1 MSAALTPRFDP
12 ADYPGDITLDQVIP
26 AAAAIFAPLPADLR
40 AELVEALRRRGIERL
55 YSHQAEAY
63 AAVRGGRHLVVVT
76 PTASGKTLCYNLP
89 VLERLLE
96 DPSRRALYIYPT
108 TALAQDQLAEL
119 GALKAGLPIEVRVDT
134 YDGDTPPGRRT
145 AIREG
150 DHVVMTNPD
159 MLHTGLLPHH
169 TRWRRL
175 FSSLEFVVIDELHTY
190 RGLFGSQVANVIR
203 RLKRICAFYG
213 SHPTFICASAT
224 IRNPLELACRLL
236 EEEDIALVDRS
247 GAPRGE
253 RRLVFY
259 NPPLLNRDLGVRRS
273 SMLEARRIA
282 APWIRA
288 GVQTILFCRSRLQ
301 VEVMLSYLRQDLAP
315 RLDVARRVRGYRA
328 GYLPLHRREIE
339 AGLRDGEI
347 TAVVSTNALE
357 LGIDI
362 GSLQAAVLVGY
373 PGTIAST
380 WQQLGRAGRRS
391 GSVGV
396 FVASSSPLDQ
406 FIVRHPEYF
415 LSTDPEEGLID
426 PDNLLLL
433 AGHLQAGLFELPFED
448 SEPLGRAD
456 VQGLLQVFE
465 EDGSAT
471 RSAGR
476 WFWSRQ
482 AFPAEEVHLRRIA
495 ADNVVIIDTAQAR
508 PQVIGEMD
516 QFSAPVFLHEEA
528 VYLHEGAQY
537 HVDRLD
543 WDEKKAYVRPV
554 DVDYYT
560 DALASVSVRVLDTF
574 AGPDE
579 TPIARHHGEVK
590 ITSLASMFKKIR
602 FHTHENIGSG
612 PIHLPEQT
620 LHTTAWWLTL
630 DAQLWHSLGRETL
643 EAGLQGMA
651 HSLRHIA
658 SLRLM
663 FDPRDLGAVAEVRS
677 VTTQLPTVTVYEVYP
692 GGVGFAARMYEVHR
706 ELLEDAAALVRA
718 CPCAAG
724 CPSCIGPLHLVE
736 GAKEAC
742 LKLLEAGD
750 GAASRDAVAQ
760 VREMLGAAEQR
771 S

>member
-1 MSAALTPRFDP
+1 MSAYAMPRFDP
-12 ADYPGDITLDQVIP
+12 GDFSGDITLDHVIP
-26 AAAAIFAPLPADLR
+26 AADPIFAPLPSDLR
-40 AELVEALRRRGIERL
+40 PELIAALGRRGIERL

-63 AAVRGGRHLVVVT
+63 NAVRSGRHLVVVT

-89 VLERLLE
+89 VLQRLLE
-96 DPSRRALYIYPT
+96 SPEKRALYIYPT
-108 TALAQDQLAEL
+108 KALAQDQLAEL
-119 GALKAGLPIEVRVDT
+119 GALKAGLPIDVRVDT

-150 DHVVMTNPD
+150 GHVVMTNPD

-203 RLKRICAFYG
+203 RLKRICEFYG
-213 SHPTFICASAT
+213 SSPTFICASAT
-224 IRNPLELACRLL
+224 IRNPLDLAQRLL
-236 EEEDIALVDRS
+236 EEDNIALIDKS

-259 NPPLLNRDLGVRRS
+259 NPPLLSRELGVRRS

-288 GVQTILFCRSRLQ
+288 AVQTIVFCRSRLA
-301 VEVMLSYLRQDLAP
+301 VEVMLSYLRQDLDP
-315 RLDVARRVRGYRA
+315 RLDSSRRVRGYRA

-339 AGLRDGEI
+339 AGLRNGEI
-347 TAVVSTNALE
+347 AGVVSTNALE

-362 GSLQAAVLVGY
+362 GSLQCAVLVGY

-415 LSTDPEEGLID
+415 LGSDPEEGLID

-433 AGHLQAGLFELPFED
+433 AAHLQAGLFELPFMDQEK
-448 SEPLGRAD
+448 LGRTD
-456 VQGLLQVFE
+456 VQELLRVFE

-482 AFPAEEVHLRRIA
+482 AFPAEEVHLRRIL
-495 ADNVVIIDTAQAR
+495 ADNVVIIDTSQPR

-516 QFSAPVFLHEEA
+516 QFTAPVLLHEEA

-543 WDEKKAYVRPV
+543 WNEKKAYVRPV
-554 DVDYYT
+554 QVDYYT
-560 DALASVSVRVLDTF
+560 DALASVTVQVLETF
-574 AGPDE
+574 AGPE
-579 TPIARHHGEVK
+579 GAGLARSHGEVK

-602 FHTHENIGSG
+602 FHTHENIGAG

-620 LHTTAWWLTL
+620 LHTTGYWVTVEE
-630 DAQLWHSLGRETL
+630 DLWRSLGRESL

-663 FDPRDLGAVAEVRS
+663 CDPRDLGAVAEVRS
-677 VTTQLPTVTVYEVYP
+677 VTTQLPTVTVFEAYP
-692 GGVGFAARMYEVHR
+692 GGVGFAARLFALHR
-706 ELLEDAAALVRA
+706 ELLDDAAALVRD

-724 CPSCIGPLHLVE
+724 CPSCVGPLHLVE

-742 LKLLEAGD
+742 LRLLS
-750 GAASRDAVAQ
+750 ASALAV
-760 VREMLGAAEQR
+760 
-771 S
+771 

>member
-1 MSAALTPRFDP
+1 MASLPRFEP
-12 ADYPGDITLDQVIP
+12 AEFQGEITLDRLIP
-26 AAAAIFAPLPADLR
+26 AAPADFSPLPSDLR
-40 AELVEALRRRGIERL
+40 PELVAALRRRGVENL
-55 YSHQAEAY
+55 YSHQASAY
-63 AAVRGGRHLVVVT
+63 TSIQNGRHVVVVT

-89 VLERLLE
+89 VLQRLLQ
-96 DPSRRALYIYPT
+96 DPERRALYVYPT
-108 TALAQDQLAEL
+108 KALAQDQLAEL
-119 GALKAGLPIEVRVDT
+119 GALKAGLPLEVRVDT

-150 DHVVMTNPD
+150 GHIVMTNPD

-224 IRNPLELACRLL
+224 IRNPLELAQKLL
-236 EEEDIALVDRS
+236 EEKDIVLIDKN
-247 GAPRGE
+247 GAPHGE
-253 RRLVFY
+253 RRLIFY
-259 NPPLLNRDLGVRRS
+259 NPPLLNRELGVRRS
-273 SMLEARRIA
+273 SMLEARRVA
-282 APWIRA
+282 APWIRS
-288 GVQTILFCRSRLQ
+288 GIQTIVFCRSRLQ

-315 RLDVARRVRGYRA
+315 RLDASHRVRGYRA

-339 AGLRDGEI
+339 AGLRSGEI
-347 TAVVSTNALE
+347 TGVVSTNALE

-362 GSLQAAVLVGY
+362 GSLQCAVLVGY

-415 LSTDPEEGLID
+415 LGADPEEGLID

-433 AGHLQAGLFELPFED
+433 AAHLQAGLFELPFED
-448 SEPLGRAD
+448 EERLGSSD
-456 VQGLLQVFE
+456 VQELLKLFE
-465 EDGSAT
+465 EDGAAT

-482 AFPAEEVHLRRIA
+482 AFPAEEVHLRRIL
-495 ADNVVIIDTAQAR
+495 ADNVVIIDTSQPR
-508 PQVIGEMD
+508 PSVIGEMD
-516 QFSAPVFLHEEA
+516 QFTAPVLLHEEA

-560 DALASVSVRVLDTF
+560 DALASVTVQVLETF
-574 AGPDE
+574 GGPDAD
-579 TPIARHHGEVK
+579 PVSRSHGEVK

-602 FHTHENIGSG
+602 FHTHENIGAG

-620 LHTTAWWLTL
+620 LHTTGYWITI
-630 DAQLWHSLGRETL
+630 DEHLWRSLGRETL

-651 HSLRHIA
+651 HSLRHVA

-663 FDPRDLGAVAEVRS
+663 CDPRDLGAVAEVRS
-677 VTTQLPTVTVYEVYP
+677 ITTQLPTVTVYEVYP
-692 GGVGFAARMYEVHR
+692 GGVGYAERMYDLHHQ
-706 ELLEDAAALVRA
+706 LLDDATNLVRD
-718 CPCAAG
+718 CPCLAG
-724 CPSCIGPLHLVE
+724 CPSCVGPLHLVE
-736 GAKEAC
+736 GAKQAC
-742 LKLLEAGD
+742 LTLLS
-750 GAASRDAVAQ
+750 ASVLAV
-760 VREMLGAAEQR
+760 
-771 S
+771 

>member
-1 MSAALTPRFDP
+1 MFVYPPEHMSGPAFDP
-12 ADYPGDITLDQVIP
+12 SEYAGEITLDHTIP
-26 AAAAIFAPLPADLR
+26 ASAAVFAPLPSDLR
-40 AELVEALRRRGIERL
+40 PELAAALRRRGVERL
-55 YSHQAEAY
+55 YSHQAESY
-63 AAVRGGRHLVVVT
+63 TAVSNGRHLVVVT

-89 VLERLLE
+89 VLQRLLE
-96 DPSRRALYIYPT
+96 DPEKRALYVYPT
-108 TALAQDQLAEL
+108 KALAQDQLAEL
-119 GALKAGLPIEVRVDT
+119 AALKAGLPAGRAQGGQIEIRVDT

-150 DHVVMTNPD
+150 GHIVMTNPD

-213 SHPTFICASAT
+213 AHPTFICASAT
-224 IRNPLELACRLL
+224 IRNPLELARRLL

-253 RRLVFY
+253 RRLIFY
-259 NPPLLNRDLGVRRS
+259 NPPFVNRELGVRRS

-282 APWIRA
+282 APWIRG
-288 GVQTILFCRSRLQ
+288 GVQTIVFCRSRLQ

-315 RLDVARRVRGYRA
+315 RLDASRRVRGYRA

-362 GSLQAAVLVGY
+362 GSLQCAVLVGY

-415 LSTDPEEGLID
+415 LGTDPEEGLID

-433 AGHLQAGLFELPFED
+433 AAHLQAGLFELPFMDDER
-448 SEPLGRAD
+448 LGSAD
-456 VQGLLQVFE
+456 VRELLTVFE

-482 AFPAEEVHLRRIA
+482 AFPAEEVHLRRIL
-495 ADNVVIIDTAQAR
+495 ADNVVIIDTSKPR

-516 QFSAPVFLHEEA
+516 QFTAPVLLHEEA

-554 DVDYYT
+554 EVDYYT
-560 DALASVSVRVLDTF
+560 DALASVSVQVLETF
-574 AGPDE
+574 GGPEGAGLPR
-579 TPIARHHGEVK
+579 AHGEVK
-590 ITSLASMFKKIR
+590 VTSLASMFKKIR
-602 FHTHENIGSG
+602 FHTHENIGAG

-620 LHTTAWWLTL
+620 LHTTGYWITV
-630 DAQLWHSLGRETL
+630 DEDLWRSLGKETL

-658 SLRLM
+658 ALRLM
-663 FDPRDLGAVAEVRS
+663 CDPRDLGSVAEVRS
-677 VTTQLPTVTVYEVYP
+677 VTTRLPTVTIFEVYP
-692 GGVGFAARMYEVHR
+692 GGVGFAPRLFELHR
-706 ELLEDAAALVRA
+706 ELLDDAAALVRD

-724 CPSCIGPLHLVE
+724 CPSCVGPLHLVE
-736 GAKEAC
+736 GAKDAC
-742 LKLLEAGD
+742 LRLLS
-750 GAASRDAVAQ
+750 ASALTV
-760 VREMLGAAEQR
+760 
-771 S
+771 